1 MLAGFTEQWLTSD
14 DYSEI
19 ERKAFPLVI
28 RGLKAHVGKENAIT
42 NDNIRAALLNK
53 YGIHIGAPR
62 MRKMINL
69 IRNKM
74 IIPGLVASSNGY
86 YVTNDPEEVQRW
98 IDSLD
103 GRISAMMELM
113 EKGKEYLSILK
124 TKAYLSTIKSDAQ

>member
-1 MLAGFTEQWLTSD
+1 MLTGFTEEWLTSD

-28 RGLKAHVGKENAIT
+28 RGLKAHVGKGNAIT
-42 NDNIRAALLNK
+42 NDMIRAALSEK
-53 YGIHIGAPR
+53 YGLQIGAPR

-74 IIPGLVASSNGY
+74 IIPGLVASSKGY
-86 YVTNDPEEVQRW
+86 YVTNDPEELKRW

-103 GRISAMMELM
+103 SRISALIALM
-113 EKGKEYLSILK
+113 EKAEEYLSILK